1 LASYFKQTL
10 NLRWKKNQKA
20 LGHSF
25 VKGKGLVKGHDKGK
39 AYGWQ
44 QYQPDKWANPENAP
58 HNNWQT
64 DHKSHDEKWATDDE
78 PENVGNNLTRHNDQ
92 SWGDVSSPG
101 ACASTAEPHD
111 PVLIAAAQEPGQ
123 PQLGYQDL
131 IERQADLMAQNRAIL
146 EFLESRQDEAEAII
160 AAAHEQQAQEILA
173 SAGDALAEAAA
184 PATPAFL
191 APKAKHPA
199 EPTTTPEAPK
209 ELTAEAPAAP
219 EALIEPSEPTITAE
233 LPAPTAPTAFE
244 LPLPGLPAAPQD
256 AEPAY
261 NAIPVAILQHY
272 AMMTRQRP
280 PAVFS
285 EAAELEAASDQNQA
299 GGRLMEAAAAGA
311 IEAAAEEAAAT
322 TAGADEATADP
333 SAPDTAAVV
342 DETVP
347 AKGSFLE

>member
-1 LASYFKQTL
+1 M
-10 NLRWKKNQKA
+10 
-20 LGHSF
+20 
-25 VKGKGLVKGHDKGK
+25 KGRGRVQGHDKGK
-39 AYGWQ
+39 AAGWQ

-64 DHKSHDEKWATDDE
+64 EHKSHDAKWATDDK
-78 PENVGNNLTRHNDQ
+78 PENVGNNLTRHNSHDG

-131 IERQADLMAQNRAIL
+131 IASQHNLMAQLGAIHG
-146 EFLESRQDEAEAII
+146 FLQSKQDEAEAII

-219 EALIEPSEPTITAE
+219 EALIEPS
-233 LPAPTAPTAFE
+233 
-244 LPLPGLPAAPQD
+244 
-256 AEPAY
+256 
-261 NAIPVAILQHY
+261 
-272 AMMTRQRP
+272 
-280 PAVFS
+280 
-285 EAAELEAASDQNQA
+285 
-299 GGRLMEAAAAGA
+299 
-311 IEAAAEEAAAT
+311 
-322 TAGADEATADP
+322 
-333 SAPDTAAVV
+333 
-342 DETVP
+342 
-347 AKGSFLE
+347 